1 MKTFDFS
8 VLEYLGKVEGGILVL
23 LSVVHESKYYE
34 STFFYNES
42 EMILTISDQLEQ
54 IVGDF
59 KTHPEYFNSL
69 RDILKKVVPFNEMYD
84 RIDVVDFSRWVEGY
98 IELEMGEA
106 ERIPAS
112 HINRESNPQ

>member
-8 VLEYLGKVEGGILVL
+8 VLEYLGKVEGGLLVL
-23 LSVVHESKYYE
+23 LAVVYQNQYYE
-34 STFFYNES
+34 ATFYYNES
-42 EMILTISDQLEQ
+42 EMILTISDELEK

-69 RDILKKVVPFNEMYD
+69 RDILKKVVPFDEMYD
-84 RIDVVDFSRWVEGY
+84 RTDPVDFSRWVEGY

-106 ERIPAS
+106 ERVSTSQIQ
-112 HINRESNPQ
+112 NPNT